1 MAGGTHVFDMIKR
14 LKENANLRNKRN
26 FFKKKPNYPVASKSI
41 LADNKIE
48 TQEQHDQILKMAEGE
63 RKEERRRLILV
74 LIISV
79 LTVATLI
86 LLFLKLVK
94 L

>member
-26 FFKKKPNYPVASKSI
+26 FFKAKHNYPATSN

-48 TQEQHDQILKMAEGE
+48 TQEQHQQILEKAKVESI
-63 RKEERRRLILV
+63 RERRRLIIV

-79 LTVATLI
+79 LTVATLV
-86 LLFLKLVK
+86 LLFLKFVK